1 MPKLKNEM
9 ETLGRDQPLT
19 FKGYYDASNNLIYGC
34 WSFPGSATSEAK
46 WMIAKYTWDANGN
59 CTDIQWADGGAFTQI
74 PDNRTSLSY
83 S

>member
-1 MPKLKNEM
+1 MPKLKNEQ
-9 ETLGRDQPLT
+9 EVLSRNQPLT

-34 WSFPGSATSEAK
+34 WSFPGLTTAQAG
-46 WMIAKYTWDANGN
+46 WMIGKYTWDASNN

-74 PDNRTSLSY
+74 PDNRVGLTY